1 MARRVDRIGLT
12 LCGRRGM
19 QVGAAEA
26 DGGGMAAADIDG
38 VWARI
43 DAMRSDAVAL
53 VRNLVRIPSDN
64 PPGDCAAAAYKA
76 RPLIEALGFAVEA
89 HDVPSDF
96 VRAHGMISA
105 TNLIVRHRFGP
116 GPTIALNAHGDVVP
130 PGAGWTCDPYE
141 GEIRDGWL
149 YGRGAAVSKSDFAT
163 YGIALKA
170 LKDASLPLKGAV
182 ELHLTYD
189 EEIGGDVG
197 PGWILKQGLSK
208 PDYAICA
215 AFAYDVVTAHNG
227 VLHLEATVRGKSAH
241 AAWSETGHDALF
253 ASVQVLQALYAYRA
267 DLKIITSKFAG
278 LSHPSLVVGLISGGI
293 NTNVVPDAVTFRI
306 DRRILPDEP
315 LDMVEADLVSVI
327 QGAVAGLDGI
337 RVETKRILFAKP
349 FKPVGDAERF
359 AGVLARHASRVM
371 GESVGQVAV
380 PLYTD
385 ARHYAEAGAATVM
398 YGAGPKNPLDANG
411 HRADERVPIETIPRA
426 AKAIAATIAEMLG

>member
-1 MARRVDRIGLT
+1 MV
-12 LCGRRGM
+12 
-19 QVGAAEA
+19 
-26 DGGGMAAADIDG
+26 
-38 VWARI
+38 
-43 DAMRSDAVAL
+43 
-53 VRNLVRIPSDN
+53 
-64 PPGDCAAAAYKA
+64 
-76 RPLIEALGFAVEA
+76 
-89 HDVPSDF
+89 
-96 VRAHGMISA
+96 SA

-130 PGAGWTCDPYE
+130 PGAGWTTDPYG

-170 LKDASLPLKGAV
+170 LKEARVPLKGAV

-189 EEIGGDVG
+189 EEIGGDIG

-227 VLHLEATVRGKSAH
+227 VLHLEVTVRGKSAH

-253 ASVQVLQALYAYRA
+253 ASVRVLEALYAYRA
-267 DLKIITSKFAG
+267 DLRTITSKFAG

-315 LDMVEADLVSVI
+315 LDTIEADLVAVI
-327 QGAVAGLDGI
+327 RRAASGLEGI
-337 RVETKRILFAKP
+337 SVETRRILLARP

-359 AGVLARHASRVM
+359 AGVLARHASRIM
-371 GESVGQVAV
+371 GEPVGQVAV

-426 AKAIAATIAEMLG
+426 AKAIAATIVEMLG